1 MSDIW
6 TLIDPRPCQWRGC
19 GRPLHSVGS
28 HDSKPHWHSD
38 DAHPATDDCHAY
50 IPPKE
55 EPMPKPVT
63 VHTGRIVSIL
73 AEVDPSD
80 GSGTTEVTIRL
91 DGRPDSLELGGPAVF
106 AESIPDLMLDLS
118 RAEQRVID
126 AAIRLV
132 DSIRD
137 PFPVTGAI
145 SAMEQVRLAVE
156 ALRETAKKGGR

>member
-19 GRPLHSVGS
+19 GRPQHSNGA
-28 HDSKPHWHSD
+28 HDQAPHWHSD
-38 DAHPATDDCHAY
+38 DSHPPTDDCHAY

-91 DGRPDSLELGGPAVF
+91 NGTPDALELGGPAVF

-118 RAEQRVID
+118 EAEQAVID
-126 AAIRLV
+126 AAVAFSAVVRES
-132 DSIRD
+132 DSRS
-137 PFPVTGAI
+137 AI
-145 SAMEQVRLAVE
+145 HRRVKALHTAVE